1 MVTDAFE
8 GNLQSMM
15 IRSGTDVIYQPFVAN
30 PANATAN
37 TKEVIDEEA
46 AYPSTA
52 HQTIKALIELAP
64 SQAMR
69 LKLGLSEDVAAV
81 LTVTQFDINRLALTI
96 TTKDRFRLP
105 GYDKPF
111 YVDKIT
117 PTMQSRGRWFAQLI
131 ALTKKQGG
139 LRNR

>member
-69 LKLGLSEDVAAV
+69 MKLGLSADVVAV
-81 LTVTQFDINRLALTI
+81 LIVTEFDAARLAITI
-96 TTKDRFRLP
+96 TTKDRFLLP
-105 GYDKPF
+105 GYEKPF
-111 YVDKIT
+111 YVDKIF
-117 PTMQSRGRWFAQLI
+117 PHMQSRGRWYAHQVV
-131 ALTKKQGG
+131 LTKKAGG